1 MGSMLVQSPL
11 SLCYVDLANDSS
23 LPIHQSK
30 TSLLHNLAYEASS
43 INEES
48 FRFQDDEVDML
59 VCGQKENRSSKFAD
73 ATLAVHAKDNIDE
86 DFGLR
91 INSRRGE
98 FAQKYLFKS
107 GFKNFQATSGYE
119 IIEEDN

>member
-1 MGSMLVQSPL
+1 MLVQSPL
-11 SLCYVDLANDSS
+11 SLCYVDLGNDSS

-30 TSLLHNLAYEASS
+30 TSLLHNLAYESSS
-43 INEES
+43 IIEES
-48 FRFQDDEVDML
+48 YGLQDDEVDML

-107 GFKNFQATSGYE
+107 GFKNFQASET
-119 IIEEDN
+119 IEEDN

>member
-1 MGSMLVQSPL
+1 M
-11 SLCYVDLANDSS
+11 
-23 LPIHQSK
+23 
-30 TSLLHNLAYEASS
+30 
-43 INEES
+43 EES
-48 FRFQDDEVDML
+48 LGLQDDEVDML
-59 VCGQKENRSSKFAD
+59 VCGAKENRSSKFAD

-107 GFKNFQATSGYE
+107 GFKNFQASET
-119 IIEEDN
+119 IEEDN